1 MQLSQFRKKIS
12 WVAIIMVL
20 QRTPF
25 LPWAKNAVLFAGSMI
40 EKVWTWKMALPV
52 AATAGG
58 WHSLSGATSYVSSSQ
73 SNSATVQ
80 EGEFYSFQFR
90 TTGYIAYSYSVVGLP
105 SGLSYNGSYSSPTI
119 SGTPNTPGT
128 YPIGIT
134 GFRRSGQNGDS
145 TATYYLTLNVE
156 ENEVLDTDG
165 DGFSDENDIDDD
177 GDGVL
182 DTNDAFPLDAT
193 ETLDTD
199 GDGTGNHA
207 DNDDDGDGVNDS
219 ADAFPLDATETLDT
233 DGDGTGNHAD
243 TDDDGDGVSDSAD
256 AFPLDATE
264 TLDTDGDGTGNHA
277 DTDDDGDGV
286 SDSADVFPLDATETL
301 DTDGDGTGNHADTDD
316 DGDGVS
322 DSDDAF
328 PLDAAET
335 LDTDGDGTGN
345 HADTDDDGDGVN
357 DSNDAFPLDPTKS
370 VSTTQEQEETNQQDG
385 SNSSEISNEETSQSA
400 MVIWSDSNTTD
411 LGSGWFESSWFGNF
425 YGNAGGWTYHL
436 NHQWIYLAE
445 TSNGGLWIY
454 DDSLGWL
461 YTEKGVYPYL
471 LRNSNGHWIYDLST
485 PSERKFWD
493 ATDQSTI
500 TP

>member
-1 MQLSQFRKKIS
+1 MRMQLSQFRKKVS

-40 EKVWTWKMALPV
+40 DKVWTWKMALPV

-58 WHSLSGATSYVSSSQ
+58 WHSLSGATSYVSSTQ
-73 SNSATVQ
+73 SNSATVR
-80 EGEFYSFQFR
+80 EGESYSFKFR
-90 TTGYIAYSYSVVGLP
+90 TTGYPALSYEVVGLP
-105 SGLSYNGSYSSPTI
+105 SGLSYNGSYTSPTI
-119 SGTPNTPGT
+119 SGTADTPGT
-128 YPIGIT
+128 YTIGIT
-134 GFRRSGQNGDS
+134 GFRKAGQNGNY
-145 TATYYLTLNVE
+145 TPTYYLSLNVE
-156 ENEVLDTDG
+156 ESEVTDTDG

-182 DTNDAFPLDAT
+182 DIYDTFPLDDN

-199 GDGTGNHA
+199 GDGTGNNA

-219 ADAFPLDATETLDT
+219 ADAFPLDDNETLDTDGDGIGNNADSDDDGDGINDSADAFPLDASETLDT
-233 DGDGTGNHAD
+233 DGDGTGN
-243 TDDDGDGVSDSAD
+243 
-256 AFPLDATE
+256 
-264 TLDTDGDGTGNHA
+264 N
-277 DTDDDGDGV
+277 
-286 SDSADVFPLDATETL
+286 
-301 DTDGDGTGNHADTDD
+301 
-316 DGDGVS
+316 
-322 DSDDAF
+322 
-328 PLDAAET
+328 
-335 LDTDGDGTGN
+335 
-345 HADTDDDGDGVN
+345 ADTDDDGDGVN
-357 DSNDAFPLDPTKS
+357 DSADAFPLDPSKS
-370 VSTTQEQEETNQQDG
+370 VSTTQEQEETNEQDE
-385 SNSSEISNEETSQSA
+385 SSTETSSKETSQSA

-436 NHQWIYLAE
+436 KHEWIFLAE

-471 LRNSNGHWIYDLST
+471 HRNSNGHWLYDLST
-485 PSERKFWD
+485 ISERKFWD
-493 ATDQSTI
+493 ATLETEI